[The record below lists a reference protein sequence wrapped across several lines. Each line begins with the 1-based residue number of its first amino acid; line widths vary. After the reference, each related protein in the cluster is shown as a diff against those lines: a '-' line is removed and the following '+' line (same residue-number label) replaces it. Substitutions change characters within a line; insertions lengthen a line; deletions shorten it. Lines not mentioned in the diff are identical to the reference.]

1 VLAALLLAPAVA
13 LAYLPA
19 PYGGVVTAPLPDLP
33 VSLDPA
39 EAHRESEIQVA
50 SLLFD
55 TLYRLDAAGRPEPH
69 LVEPGAAPSKDGKV
83 WTLRLRRG
91 VTLHNGQVLAA
102 AQVAL
107 SLNRARRSGQGHLLA
122 VVQSVVAEGEQLVLQ
137 LRRPSPELPW
147 LLSAPA
153 TAIAVKHEGRWIGS
167 GPFRLKRWSASGID
181 VVAHRAHFAG
191 RPYLDQIRFKVFERP
206 SAEVASFQV
215 GTLQLSFHGT
225 SVFGSQPR
233 HAVATA
239 EAPPMTLV
247 YLAVSRA
254 RPYMAD
260 RRFRLAL
267 LKGIDRSRLG
277 RLAATGQHEV
287 AASPV
292 CRRLLKTRLS
302 TVAFD
307 RSEANRLLGQ
317 LTSRYPRL
325 TSDAASGRLRLSLL
339 VDESRVEDRIVAG
352 QLVADLDRI
361 GIAVTIDA
369 QPATLYD
376 QRLRAGRYDL
386 ALARVMPQVPRG
398 ATALAGV
405 LAAAGQRDA
414 AKSCAS
420 SRRCGDRQ
428 ARKLMLDLPLVPLVH
443 TSARVAYDARLG
455 QLRLEGGGLVRYADI
470 YLRKAP

>member
-1 VLAALLLAPAVA
+1 MLAVLLGPAAA

-39 EAHRESEIQVA
+39 EAHRESELQIA
-50 SLLFD
+50 SLLYD
-55 TLYRLDAAGRPEPH
+55 TLYRLDPAGRPQPH
-69 LVEPGAAPSKDGKV
+69 LVEPGVTRSTDGKV

-91 VTLHNGQVLAA
+91 VTLHNGQVLSAT
-102 AQVAL
+102 QVAL

-122 VVQSVVAEGEQLVLQ
+122 VVQAVAAEGDQLVLQ

-147 LLSAPA
+147 LLCAPA
-153 TAIAVKHEGRWIGS
+153 TAIAVSHDGRWIGS
-167 GPFRLKRWSASGID
+167 GPFRLKGRSGSGVD
-181 VVAHRAHFAG
+181 VIAHRMYFAG

-233 HAVATA
+233 HAFATA
-239 EAPPMTLV
+239 EVPPMTLV

-254 RPYMAD
+254 RPYMSD
-260 RRFRLAL
+260 RRFRTAL

-307 RSEANRLLGQ
+307 RSDANRLLGQ
-317 LTSRYPRL
+317 LANRYPQL

-369 QPATLYD
+369 QPATLYN
-376 QRLRAGRYDL
+376 QRLHAGRYDI
-386 ALARVMPQVPRG
+386 ALARVAPQVPRG
-398 ATALAGV
+398 APALAGV
-405 LAAAGQRDA
+405 LAVAGQRDA
-414 AKSCAS
+414 ATRCAS
-420 SRRCGDRQ
+420 SRRCGERE
-428 ARKLMLDLPLVPLVH
+428 ARKLMQELPLVPLVH